1 MTDEHAQPGGL
12 SRLLARLL
20 ARLRRAEPK
29 RPRWWHFAPHALLAV
44 ALAALQ
50 FFYTSLRNSGQ
61 LRHLDLTVWTLLV
74 VLPLL
79 LIPVSLL
86 HALWRCFRSRSLRGA
101 VWLLRPALLCLAL
114 FALVSPL
121 HQWGK
126 RWDFERHLSE
136 RNEAV
141 RLILSTHHEPLPEG
155 KALVVELPEGFR
167 HLSHGGKVV
176 LEGAYEATVISFGL
190 IDGNYEYYTGESKW
204 RTPAY
209 GWYDGHWCLSP
220 R

>member
-1 MTDEHAQPGGL
+1 MTDENAQPT
-12 SRLLARLL
+12 RLARLL

-29 RPRWWHFAPHALLAV
+29 RPRWRHFAPHAVLAV
-44 ALAALQ
+44 GLVPVQ
-50 FFYTSLRNSGQ
+50 FFYTALRNTDRFPNLELFCIVLFFG
-61 LRHLDLTVWTLLV
+61 
-74 VLPLL
+74 LPLVI
-79 LIPVSLL
+79 IPLSLL
-86 HALWRCFRSRSLRGA
+86 RSLWRWLQSGSRRGA
-101 VWLLRPALLCLAL
+101 IWLLRPVLLCLAALTL
-114 FALVSPL
+114 FSPL

-141 RLILSTHHEPLPEG
+141 RFILSTHHVPLPEG
-155 KALVVELPEGFR
+155 KALIVELPEGFR
-167 HLSHGGKVV
+167 HLSYGGKVA
-176 LEGAYEATVISFGL
+176 LEGVYEATVISFHL

-209 GWYDGHWCLSP
+209 GWYDEHWCLSP